1 MILHKNGNFFLII
14 KIATRSYSVCCDFIL
29 DNFYTLFIDFLYEK
43 LAQLVNLSY
52 FCSVV

>member
-29 DNFYTLFIDFLYEK
+29 DNFLTLFTDLLYEK
-43 LAQLVNLSY
+43 LAYIIN
-52 FCSVV
+52 

>member
-14 KIATRSYSVCCDFIL
+14 KIATRSFLACCDFIM
-29 DNFYTLFIDFLYEK
+29 DNFYTLFTDFLYEK
-43 LAQLVNLSY
+43 LAQLVILSY